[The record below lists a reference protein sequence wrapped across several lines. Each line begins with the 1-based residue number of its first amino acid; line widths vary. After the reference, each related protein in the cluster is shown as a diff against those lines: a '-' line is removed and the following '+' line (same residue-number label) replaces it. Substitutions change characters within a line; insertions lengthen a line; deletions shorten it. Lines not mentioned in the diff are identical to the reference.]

1 MSETKSP
8 TNRQIIFL
16 FLGFLVLFILVFS
29 LGVIVGK
36 GLGDQDI
43 KVAKKQTAAQ
53 PPVKEEPEIE
63 DIQETQNDQEISQQ
77 EMKDILEE
85 AKTDI
90 PQDSEQIKES
100 DNIQIET
107 TDDEKKIAMNA
118 QSEVN
123 LKVEKPV
130 LPKKEN
136 TSLLTK
142 NTPLPPIVAGGQYTI
157 QIGSFKNESDA
168 KSLQNKLKS
177 KGYPAFLKQVTI
189 GEDTWFRLRIGT
201 FETKDQA
208 KIYGD
213 ILLKKEPELVKS
225 VYATLNA

>member
-16 FLGFLVLFILVFS
+16 FLGFLILFILVFA

-36 GLGDQDI
+36 GLGDSEIQIAKKLPKNEVTSALDI
-43 KVAKKQTAAQ
+43 K
-53 PPVKEEPEIE
+53 EDENEISTG
-63 DIQETQNDQEISQQ
+63 DISQQ
-77 EMKDILEE
+77 ELQDILNET
-85 AKTDI
+85 KTDD
-90 PQDSEQIKES
+90 PQKTEEPTTEES
-100 DNIQIET
+100 MKFDPT
-107 TDDEKKIAMNA
+107 ADEKKIAMNA
-118 QSEVN
+118 ESEVS
-123 LKVEKPV
+123 LKIEIPEILKEEK
-130 LPKKEN
+130 K
-136 TSLLTK
+136 SLLSK
-142 NTPLPPIVAGGQYTI
+142 NTPLPPVVADGQYTI

-168 KSLQNKLKS
+168 KKLQNKLKT

-213 ILLKKEPELVKS
+213 ILLKREPKLIKS
-225 VYATLNA
+225 VYAALNV

>member
-16 FLGFLVLFILVFS
+16 FLGFLILFILVFA

-36 GLGDQDI
+36 GLGDSEI
-43 KVAKKQTAAQ
+43 KIAKKLPKNEVPRVEDT
-53 PPVKEEPEIE
+53 KEDGNEIST
-63 DIQETQNDQEISQQ
+63 DDISQQ
-77 EMKDILEE
+77 ELQDILNET
-85 AKTDI
+85 KTDG
-90 PQDSEQIKES
+90 PQKTEDPTTEESIKI
-100 DNIQIET
+100 DPAG
-107 TDDEKKIAMNA
+107 EKKIAMNA
-118 QSEVN
+118 ESEVN
-123 LKVEKPV
+123 LKIEKPKIV
-130 LPKKEN
+130 KEEKK
-136 TSLLTK
+136 SLLSK
-142 NTPLPPIVAGGQYTI
+142 NTPLPPVVADGQYTI

-168 KSLQNKLKS
+168 KKLQNKLKS

-213 ILLKKEPELVKS
+213 IMLKKEPELIKS
-225 VYATLNA
+225 VYATLNV

>member
-36 GLGDQDI
+36 GLGDPEI

-53 PPVKEEPEIE
+53 APVKEEPEIE
-63 DIQETQNDQEISQQ
+63 NMQDAQNDQEISQQ

-90 PQDSEQIKES
+90 PKDSEQIKES
-100 DNIQIET
+100 DTIQIET
-107 TDDEKKIAMNA
+107 TDSEKKIAMNA

-177 KGYPAFLKQVTI
+177 RGYPAFLKQVTI

>member
-16 FLGFLVLFILVFS
+16 FLGFLILFILVFA

-36 GLGDQDI
+36 GLGDSEIQIAKKLPKNEVTSALDI
-43 KVAKKQTAAQ
+43 K
-53 PPVKEEPEIE
+53 EDENEISTG
-63 DIQETQNDQEISQQ
+63 DISQQ
-77 EMKDILEE
+77 ELQDILNET
-85 AKTDI
+85 KTDD
-90 PQDSEQIKES
+90 PQKTEEPAIEES
-100 DNIQIET
+100 MKFDPT
-107 TDDEKKIAMNA
+107 ADEKKIAMNA
-118 QSEVN
+118 ESEVS
-123 LKVEKPV
+123 LKIEIPEILKEEK
-130 LPKKEN
+130 E
-136 TSLLTK
+136 SLLSK
-142 NTPLPPIVAGGQYTI
+142 NTPLPPVVADGQYTI

-168 KSLQNKLKS
+168 KKLQNKLKT

-213 ILLKKEPELVKS
+213 ILLKREPKLIKS
-225 VYATLNA
+225 VYAALNV

>member
-16 FLGFLVLFILVFS
+16 FLGFLILFILVFA

-36 GLGDQDI
+36 GLGDSEI
-43 KVAKKQTAAQ
+43 KIAKKLPKNEVPRVEDT
-53 PPVKEEPEIE
+53 KEDGNEIST
-63 DIQETQNDQEISQQ
+63 DDISQQ
-77 EMKDILEE
+77 ELKDILNET
-85 AKTDI
+85 KTDG
-90 PQDSEQIKES
+90 PQKTEDPTTEESIKI
-100 DNIQIET
+100 DPAG
-107 TDDEKKIAMNA
+107 EKKIAMNA
-118 QSEVN
+118 ESEVS
-123 LKVEKPV
+123 LKVEKPEIV
-130 LPKKEN
+130 KEEKN
-136 TSLLTK
+136 SLLSK
-142 NTPLPPIVAGGQYTI
+142 NTPLPPVVADGQYTI

-168 KSLQNKLKS
+168 KKLQNKLKS

-213 ILLKKEPELVKS
+213 IMLKKEPELIKS
-225 VYATLNA
+225 VYATLNV

>member
-16 FLGFLVLFILVFS
+16 FLGFLILFILVFA

-36 GLGDQDI
+36 GLGDSEIQIAKKLPKNEVTSALDI
-43 KVAKKQTAAQ
+43 K
-53 PPVKEEPEIE
+53 EDENEISTG
-63 DIQETQNDQEISQQ
+63 DISQQ
-77 EMKDILEE
+77 ELQDILNET
-85 AKTDI
+85 KTDD
-90 PQDSEQIKES
+90 PQKTEEPATEESIKF
-100 DNIQIET
+100 DPT
-107 TDDEKKIAMNA
+107 ADEKKIAMNA
-118 QSEVN
+118 ESEVS
-123 LKVEKPV
+123 LKIEIPEILKEEK
-130 LPKKEN
+130 K
-136 TSLLTK
+136 SLLSK
-142 NTPLPPIVAGGQYTI
+142 NTPLPPVVADGQYTI

-168 KSLQNKLKS
+168 KKLQNKLKT

-213 ILLKKEPELVKS
+213 ILLKREPKLIKS
-225 VYATLNA
+225 VYAALNV

>member
-16 FLGFLVLFILVFS
+16 FLGFLILFILVFA

-36 GLGDQDI
+36 GLGDSEIKIAKKLPKNEVTSALDI
-43 KVAKKQTAAQ
+43 K
-53 PPVKEEPEIE
+53 EDENEISTG
-63 DIQETQNDQEISQQ
+63 DISQQ
-77 EMKDILEE
+77 ELQDILNET
-85 AKTDI
+85 KTDD
-90 PQDSEQIKES
+90 PQKTEEPTTEKSM
-100 DNIQIET
+100 NIGPT
-107 TDDEKKIAMNA
+107 AGEKIIAMNA
-118 QSEVN
+118 ESEVS
-123 LKVEKPV
+123 LKIEKPQIV
-130 LPKKEN
+130 KEEKK
-136 TSLLTK
+136 SLLSK
-142 NTPLPPIVAGGQYTI
+142 NTPLPPVVADGQYTI

-168 KSLQNKLKS
+168 KKLQNKLKT

-213 ILLKKEPELVKS
+213 ILLKREPKLIKS
-225 VYATLNA
+225 VYAALNV

>member
-16 FLGFLVLFILVFS
+16 FLGFLILFILVFA

-36 GLGDQDI
+36 GLGDSEI
-43 KVAKKQTAAQ
+43 KIAKKLPKNEVPHVEDT
-53 PPVKEEPEIE
+53 KEDGNEIST
-63 DIQETQNDQEISQQ
+63 DDISQQ
-77 EMKDILEE
+77 ELQDILNET
-85 AKTDI
+85 KTDG
-90 PQDSEQIKES
+90 PQKTEDPTTEESIKI
-100 DNIQIET
+100 DPAG
-107 TDDEKKIAMNA
+107 EKKIAMNA
-118 QSEVN
+118 ESEVN
-123 LKVEKPV
+123 LKIEKPEIV
-130 LPKKEN
+130 KEEKN
-136 TSLLTK
+136 SLLSK
-142 NTPLPPIVAGGQYTI
+142 NTPLPPVVADGQYTI

-168 KSLQNKLKS
+168 KKLQNKLKS

-213 ILLKKEPELVKS
+213 IMLKKEPELIKS
-225 VYATLNA
+225 VYATLNV

>member
-16 FLGFLVLFILVFS
+16 FLGFLILFILVFA

-36 GLGDQDI
+36 GLGDSEIKIAKKLPKNEVTSALDI
-43 KVAKKQTAAQ
+43 K
-53 PPVKEEPEIE
+53 EDENEISTG
-63 DIQETQNDQEISQQ
+63 DISQQ
-77 EMKDILEE
+77 ELQDILNET
-85 AKTDI
+85 KTDD
-90 PQDSEQIKES
+90 PQKTGEPATEES
-100 DNIQIET
+100 MKFDPT
-107 TDDEKKIAMNA
+107 ADEKKIAMNA
-118 QSEVN
+118 ESEVS
-123 LKVEKPV
+123 LKIEIPEILKEEK
-130 LPKKEN
+130 K
-136 TSLLTK
+136 SLLSK
-142 NTPLPPIVAGGQYTI
+142 NTPLPPVVADGQYTI

-168 KSLQNKLKS
+168 KKLQNKLKT

-213 ILLKKEPELVKS
+213 ILLKREPKLIKS
-225 VYATLNA
+225 VYAALNV

>member
-16 FLGFLVLFILVFS
+16 FLGFLILFILVFA

-36 GLGDQDI
+36 GLGDSEI
-43 KVAKKQTAAQ
+43 KIAKKLPKNEVPRVEDT
-53 PPVKEEPEIE
+53 KEDGNEIST
-63 DIQETQNDQEISQQ
+63 DDISQQ
-77 EMKDILEE
+77 ELQDILNET
-85 AKTDI
+85 KTDG
-90 PQDSEQIKES
+90 PQKTEDPTTEESIKI
-100 DNIQIET
+100 DPAG
-107 TDDEKKIAMNA
+107 EKKIAMNA
-118 QSEVN
+118 ESEVN
-123 LKVEKPV
+123 LKIEKPEIV
-130 LPKKEN
+130 KEEKK
-136 TSLLTK
+136 SLLSK
-142 NTPLPPIVAGGQYTI
+142 NTPLPPVVADGQYTI

-168 KSLQNKLKS
+168 KKLQNKLKS

-213 ILLKKEPELVKS
+213 IMLKKEPELIKS
-225 VYATLNA
+225 VYATLNV

>member
-16 FLGFLVLFILVFS
+16 FLGFLVLFILVFA

-36 GLGDQDI
+36 GLGDPEIKIAKELPKQEGISTKNTNEDEKSDSDI
-43 KVAKKQTAAQ
+43 SQGELEDILNE
-53 PPVKEEPEIE
+53 VKTDGTQNTEEPVIE
-63 DIQETQNDQEISQQ
+63 ES
-77 EMKDILEE
+77 
-85 AKTDI
+85 
-90 PQDSEQIKES
+90 IK
-100 DNIQIET
+100 IET
-107 TDDEKKIAMNA
+107 TADEKKIAMNA
-118 QSEVN
+118 ESEVN
-123 LKVEKPV
+123 LKVEKPEIV
-130 LPKKEN
+130 KEEKK
-136 TSLLTK
+136 SFISK
-142 NTPLPPIVAGGQYTI
+142 NAPLPPVIADGQYTI

-168 KSLQNKLKS
+168 KKLQNNLKS

-225 VYATLNA
+225 VYATLNV

>member
-16 FLGFLVLFILVFS
+16 FLGFLILFILVFV

-36 GLGDQDI
+36 GLGDSEIKIAKKLPKNEVTSALDI
-43 KVAKKQTAAQ
+43 K
-53 PPVKEEPEIE
+53 EDENEISTG
-63 DIQETQNDQEISQQ
+63 DISQQ
-77 EMKDILEE
+77 ELQDILNET
-85 AKTDI
+85 KTDG
-90 PQDSEQIKES
+90 PQKTEDPTTEESIKI
-100 DNIQIET
+100 DPAG
-107 TDDEKKIAMNA
+107 EKKIAMNA
-118 QSEVN
+118 ESEVN
-123 LKVEKPV
+123 LKIEKPEIV
-130 LPKKEN
+130 KEEKN
-136 TSLLTK
+136 SLLSK
-142 NTPLPPIVAGGQYTI
+142 NTPLPPVVADGQYTI

-168 KSLQNKLKS
+168 KKLQNKLKS

-213 ILLKKEPELVKS
+213 IMLKKEPELIKS
-225 VYATLNA
+225 VYATLNV

>member
-16 FLGFLVLFILVFS
+16 FLGFLILFILVFA

-36 GLGDQDI
+36 GLGDSEIKIAKKLPKNEVTSALDI
-43 KVAKKQTAAQ
+43 K
-53 PPVKEEPEIE
+53 EDENEISTG
-63 DIQETQNDQEISQQ
+63 DISQQ
-77 EMKDILEE
+77 ELQDILNET
-85 AKTDI
+85 KTDD
-90 PQDSEQIKES
+90 PQKTEEPATEES
-100 DNIQIET
+100 MKFDPT
-107 TDDEKKIAMNA
+107 ADEKKIAMNA
-118 QSEVN
+118 ESEVS
-123 LKVEKPV
+123 LKVEKPQIV
-130 LPKKEN
+130 KEEKK
-136 TSLLTK
+136 SLLSK
-142 NTPLPPIVAGGQYTI
+142 NTPLPPVVADGQYTI

-168 KSLQNKLKS
+168 KKLQNKLKS

-213 ILLKKEPELVKS
+213 ILLKREPKLIKS
-225 VYATLNA
+225 VYAALNV

>member
-16 FLGFLVLFILVFS
+16 FLGFLILFILVFA

-36 GLGDQDI
+36 GLGDSEI
-43 KVAKKQTAAQ
+43 KIAKKLPKNEVPRVEDT
-53 PPVKEEPEIE
+53 KEDGNEIST
-63 DIQETQNDQEISQQ
+63 DDISQQ
-77 EMKDILEE
+77 ELKDILNET
-85 AKTDI
+85 KTDG
-90 PQDSEQIKES
+90 PQKTEDPTTEESIKI
-100 DNIQIET
+100 DPAG
-107 TDDEKKIAMNA
+107 EKKIAMNA
-118 QSEVN
+118 ESEVN
-123 LKVEKPV
+123 LKIEKPEIV
-130 LPKKEN
+130 KEEKN
-136 TSLLTK
+136 SLLSN
-142 NTPLPPIVAGGQYTI
+142 NTPLPPVVADGQYTI

-168 KSLQNKLKS
+168 KKLQNKLKS

-213 ILLKKEPELVKS
+213 IMLKKEPELIKS
-225 VYATLNA
+225 VYATLNV

>member
-16 FLGFLVLFILVFS
+16 FLGFLILFILVFA

-36 GLGDQDI
+36 GLGDSEI
-43 KVAKKQTAAQ
+43 KIAKKLPKNEVPRVEDT
-53 PPVKEEPEIE
+53 KEDGNEIST
-63 DIQETQNDQEISQQ
+63 DDISQQ
-77 EMKDILEE
+77 ELQDILNET
-85 AKTDI
+85 KTDG
-90 PQDSEQIKES
+90 PQKTEDPTTEESIKI
-100 DNIQIET
+100 DPAG
-107 TDDEKKIAMNA
+107 EKKIAMNA
-118 QSEVN
+118 ESEVN
-123 LKVEKPV
+123 LKVEKPQIV
-130 LPKKEN
+130 KKEKK
-136 TSLLTK
+136 SLLSK
-142 NTPLPPIVAGGQYTI
+142 NTPLPPVVADGQYTI

-168 KSLQNKLKS
+168 KKLQNKLKS

-213 ILLKKEPELVKS
+213 ILLKREPELIKS
-225 VYATLNA
+225 VYAALNV

>member
-16 FLGFLVLFILVFS
+16 FLGFLILFILVFA

-36 GLGDQDI
+36 GLGDSEI
-43 KVAKKQTAAQ
+43 KIAKKLPKNEVPSALDT
-53 PPVKEEPEIE
+53 KENEISTG
-63 DIQETQNDQEISQQ
+63 DISQQ
-77 EMKDILEE
+77 ELQDILNET
-85 AKTDI
+85 KTD
-90 PQDSEQIKES
+90 DSQKTEEPTTEES
-100 DNIQIET
+100 MKIDPIAG
-107 TDDEKKIAMNA
+107 EKKIAMNA
-118 QSEVN
+118 ESEVS
-123 LKVEKPV
+123 LKVEKPQIV
-130 LPKKEN
+130 KEEKK
-136 TSLLTK
+136 SLLSK
-142 NTPLPPIVAGGQYTI
+142 NTPLPPVVADGQYTI

-168 KSLQNKLKS
+168 KKLQNKLKS

-213 ILLKKEPELVKS
+213 ILLKREPELIKS
-225 VYATLNA
+225 AYAALNV

>member
-16 FLGFLVLFILVFS
+16 FLGFLILFILVFA

-36 GLGDQDI
+36 GLGDSEIKIAKKLPKNEVTSALDI
-43 KVAKKQTAAQ
+43 K
-53 PPVKEEPEIE
+53 EDENEISTG
-63 DIQETQNDQEISQQ
+63 DISQQ
-77 EMKDILEE
+77 ELQDILNET
-85 AKTDI
+85 KTDD
-90 PQDSEQIKES
+90 PQKTEEPATEES
-100 DNIQIET
+100 MKFDPT
-107 TDDEKKIAMNA
+107 ADEKKIAMNA
-118 QSEVN
+118 ESEVS
-123 LKVEKPV
+123 LKIEIPEILKEEK
-130 LPKKEN
+130 K
-136 TSLLTK
+136 SLLSK
-142 NTPLPPIVAGGQYTI
+142 NTPLPPVVADGQYTI

-168 KSLQNKLKS
+168 KKLQNKLKT

-213 ILLKKEPELVKS
+213 ILLKREPKLIKS
-225 VYATLNA
+225 VYAALNV

>member
-16 FLGFLVLFILVFS
+16 FLGFLILFILVFA

-36 GLGDQDI
+36 GLGDSEI
-43 KVAKKQTAAQ
+43 KIAKKLPKNEVPRVEDT
-53 PPVKEEPEIE
+53 KEDGNEIST
-63 DIQETQNDQEISQQ
+63 DDISQQ
-77 EMKDILEE
+77 ELQDILNET
-85 AKTDI
+85 KTDG
-90 PQDSEQIKES
+90 PQKTEDPTTEESIKI
-100 DNIQIET
+100 DPAG
-107 TDDEKKIAMNA
+107 EKKIAMNA
-118 QSEVN
+118 ESEVS
-123 LKVEKPV
+123 LKIEKPEFV
-130 LPKKEN
+130 KEEKN
-136 TSLLTK
+136 SLLSK
-142 NTPLPPIVAGGQYTI
+142 NTPLPPVVADGQYTI

-168 KSLQNKLKS
+168 KKLQNKLKS

-213 ILLKKEPELVKS
+213 IMLKKEPELIKS
-225 VYATLNA
+225 VYATLNV

>member
-16 FLGFLVLFILVFS
+16 FLGFLILFILVFA

-36 GLGDQDI
+36 GLGDSEIQIAKKLPKNEVTSALDI
-43 KVAKKQTAAQ
+43 K
-53 PPVKEEPEIE
+53 EDENEISTG
-63 DIQETQNDQEISQQ
+63 DISQQ
-77 EMKDILEE
+77 ELQDILNET
-85 AKTDI
+85 KTDD
-90 PQDSEQIKES
+90 PQKTEEPATEES
-100 DNIQIET
+100 MKFDPT
-107 TDDEKKIAMNA
+107 ADEKKIAMNA
-118 QSEVN
+118 ESEVS
-123 LKVEKPV
+123 LKIEIPEILKEEK
-130 LPKKEN
+130 K
-136 TSLLTK
+136 SLLSK
-142 NTPLPPIVAGGQYTI
+142 NTPLPPVVADGQYTI

-168 KSLQNKLKS
+168 KKLQNKLKT

-213 ILLKKEPELVKS
+213 ILLKREPKLIKS
-225 VYATLNA
+225 VYAALNV

>member
-16 FLGFLVLFILVFS
+16 FLGFLILFILVFA

-36 GLGDQDI
+36 GLGDSEIKIAKKLPKNEVTSALDI
-43 KVAKKQTAAQ
+43 K
-53 PPVKEEPEIE
+53 EDENEISTG
-63 DIQETQNDQEISQQ
+63 DISQQ
-77 EMKDILEE
+77 ELQDILNET
-85 AKTDI
+85 KTDD
-90 PQDSEQIKES
+90 PQKTEEPTTEES
-100 DNIQIET
+100 MKIET
-107 TDDEKKIAMNA
+107 AGEKKIAMNA
-118 QSEVN
+118 ESEVS
-123 LKVEKPV
+123 LKVEKPEIV
-130 LPKKEN
+130 KKEKK
-136 TSLLTK
+136 SLLSK
-142 NTPLPPIVAGGQYTI
+142 NTPLPPVVADGQYTI

-168 KSLQNKLKS
+168 KKLQNKLKS

-213 ILLKKEPELVKS
+213 IMLKKEPELIKS
-225 VYATLNA
+225 VYATLNV

>member
-16 FLGFLVLFILVFS
+16 FLGFLILFILVFS

-36 GLGDQDI
+36 GLGDSEIQIAKKLPKNEVTSALDI
-43 KVAKKQTAAQ
+43 K
-53 PPVKEEPEIE
+53 EDENEISTG
-63 DIQETQNDQEISQQ
+63 DISQQ
-77 EMKDILEE
+77 ELQDILNET
-85 AKTDI
+85 KTDD
-90 PQDSEQIKES
+90 PQKTEEPVTEES
-100 DNIQIET
+100 MKFDPT
-107 TDDEKKIAMNA
+107 ADEKKIAMNA
-118 QSEVN
+118 ESEVS
-123 LKVEKPV
+123 LKIEIPEILKEEK
-130 LPKKEN
+130 K
-136 TSLLTK
+136 SLLSK
-142 NTPLPPIVAGGQYTI
+142 NTPLPPVVADGQYTI

-168 KSLQNKLKS
+168 KKLQNKLKT

-213 ILLKKEPELVKS
+213 ILLKREPKLIKS
-225 VYATLNA
+225 VYAALNV

>member
-16 FLGFLVLFILVFS
+16 FLGFLILFILVFS

-36 GLGDQDI
+36 GLGDSEIQIAKKLPKNEVTSALDI
-43 KVAKKQTAAQ
+43 K
-53 PPVKEEPEIE
+53 EDENEISTG
-63 DIQETQNDQEISQQ
+63 DISQQ
-77 EMKDILEE
+77 ELQDILNET
-85 AKTDI
+85 KTDD
-90 PQDSEQIKES
+90 PQKTEEPATEES
-100 DNIQIET
+100 MKFDPT
-107 TDDEKKIAMNA
+107 ADEKKIAMNA
-118 QSEVN
+118 ESEVS
-123 LKVEKPV
+123 LKIEIPEILKEEK
-130 LPKKEN
+130 K
-136 TSLLTK
+136 SLLSK
-142 NTPLPPIVAGGQYTI
+142 NTPLPPVVADGQYTI

-168 KSLQNKLKS
+168 KKLQNKLKT

-213 ILLKKEPELVKS
+213 ILLKREPKLIKS
-225 VYATLNA
+225 VYAALNV

>member
-16 FLGFLVLFILVFS
+16 FLGFLILFILVFA

-36 GLGDQDI
+36 GLGDSEIKIAKKLPKNEVTSALDI
-43 KVAKKQTAAQ
+43 K
-53 PPVKEEPEIE
+53 EDENEISTG
-63 DIQETQNDQEISQQ
+63 DISQQ
-77 EMKDILEE
+77 ELQDILNET
-85 AKTDI
+85 KTDD
-90 PQDSEQIKES
+90 PQKTEEPATEES
-100 DNIQIET
+100 MKFDPT
-107 TDDEKKIAMNA
+107 ADEKKIAMNA
-118 QSEVN
+118 ESEVS
-123 LKVEKPV
+123 LKIEIPEILKEEK
-130 LPKKEN
+130 K
-136 TSLLTK
+136 SLLSK
-142 NTPLPPIVAGGQYTI
+142 NTPLPPVVADGQYTI

-168 KSLQNKLKS
+168 KKLQNKLKS

-213 ILLKKEPELVKS
+213 ILLKREPKLIKS
-225 VYATLNA
+225 VYAALNV

>member
-16 FLGFLVLFILVFS
+16 FLGFLILFILVFA

-36 GLGDQDI
+36 GLGDSEI
-43 KVAKKQTAAQ
+43 KIAKKLPKNEVPRVEDT
-53 PPVKEEPEIE
+53 KEDGNEIST
-63 DIQETQNDQEISQQ
+63 DDISQQ
-77 EMKDILEE
+77 ELQDILNET
-85 AKTDI
+85 KTDG
-90 PQDSEQIKES
+90 PQKTEDPTTEESIKI
-100 DNIQIET
+100 DPAG
-107 TDDEKKIAMNA
+107 EKKIAMNA
-118 QSEVN
+118 ESEVN
-123 LKVEKPV
+123 LKIEKPEIV
-130 LPKKEN
+130 KEEKK
-136 TSLLTK
+136 SLLSK
-142 NTPLPPIVAGGQYTI
+142 NTPLPPVVADGQYTI

-168 KSLQNKLKS
+168 KNLQNKLKS

-213 ILLKKEPELVKS
+213 IMLKKEPELIKS
-225 VYATLNA
+225 VYATLNV

>member
-16 FLGFLVLFILVFS
+16 FLGFLILFILVFA

-36 GLGDQDI
+36 GLGDSEIQIAKKLPKNEVTSALDI
-43 KVAKKQTAAQ
+43 K
-53 PPVKEEPEIE
+53 EDENEISTG
-63 DIQETQNDQEISQQ
+63 DISQQ
-77 EMKDILEE
+77 ELQDILNET
-85 AKTDI
+85 KTDD
-90 PQDSEQIKES
+90 PQKIEEPATEES
-100 DNIQIET
+100 MKFDPT
-107 TDDEKKIAMNA
+107 ADEKKIAMNA
-118 QSEVN
+118 ESEVS
-123 LKVEKPV
+123 LKIEIPEILKEEK
-130 LPKKEN
+130 K
-136 TSLLTK
+136 SLLSK
-142 NTPLPPIVAGGQYTI
+142 NTPLPPVVADGQYTI

-168 KSLQNKLKS
+168 KKLQNKLKT

-213 ILLKKEPELVKS
+213 ILLKREPKLIKS
-225 VYATLNA
+225 VYAALNV